1 MGKGLAVGLALG
13 LLAMPPGVRAQAD
26 DAGAKAPSQA
36 MDETGEKNAAKARAA
51 LDAMVKA
58 LGGDAWLNLKNV
70 EREGHIAAFFHGT
83 PDVGT
88 TLFWEFH
95 SGPIMIGWNIR
106 SIATWC
112 SFTKGA
118 RGPK

>member
-26 DAGAKAPSQA
+26 DTAAKSPSQA
-36 MDETGEKNAAKARAA
+36 MDESGEKNAAKARAA

-58 LGGDAWLNLKNV
+58 LGGDCVAEPE
-70 EREGHIAAFFHGT
+70 ERGARRAHRGVLPRHIPMWVRRCSGNFMPGRI
-83 PDVGT
+83 T
-88 TLFWEFH
+88 T
-95 SGPIMIGWNIR
+95 GWSIR

-112 SFTKGA
+112 SFT
-118 RGPK
+118 